1 MFVLVAPQ
9 RDIGRR
15 QREGA
20 AVQHR
25 VHVGRLLDVGAAV
38 DLEVIHRARHAGRET
53 AEEAAGQAVKRG
65 VRIIVVV
72 GRTVHGVEFEDLNI
86 IGQRRNHPFPVI
98 YWFADGVKIILK
110 RLLLMVNTLS
120 LSQSSLTSR

>member
-38 DLEVIHRARHAGRET
+38 DLEVVHRARHAGRET
-53 AEEAAGQAVKRG
+53 AEEAAGQAVKR
-65 VRIIVVV
+65 RSQ
-72 GRTVHGVEFEDLNI
+72 N
-86 IGQRRNHPFPVI
+86 RRC
-98 YWFADGVKIILK
+98 
-110 RLLLMVNTLS
+110 R
-120 LSQSSLTSR
+120 SRGIWRRG